1 MRENLEKCLSKYW
14 LSRRNHSTK
23 PPPQFWVLFHFK
35 LSHALSS
42 FSDARE
48 RSKESFSELEP
59 LRCLPTRLPKKTA
72 HTNLPHMLA
81 VFLTHASPP
90 SHIAA
95 DSEIINAAL
104 FDSHRN
110 RRVRAG
116 EGFNRRVSISVLYS
130 NAHDLRSIG
139 APKLSARAAGIES
152 VRYDFDKISLV
163 TFPASIKTLKSGILY
178 SGTFSERK

>member
-1 MRENLEKCLSKYW
+1 
-14 LSRRNHSTK
+14 
-23 PPPQFWVLFHFK
+23 
-35 LSHALSS
+35 
-42 FSDARE
+42 
-48 RSKESFSELEP
+48 
-59 LRCLPTRLPKKTA
+59 
-72 HTNLPHMLA
+72 MLA

-104 FDSHRN
+104 SDSHRN

-152 VRYDFDKISLV
+152 VRYDFDKISLITIPEGIPLGLSRKESDIIGQDSTGLTARLCV
-163 TFPASIKTLKSGILY
+163 PREVRHSTIPPSLTFGRFFDIISSQ
-178 SGTFSERK
+178 